1 MKEKVAKK
9 FKMCHLDPG
18 ILTGAVKG
26 DKRTDTI
33 YKKAEVRLAV
43 GTLVEWHQ
51 LSKKPQSSVTAI
63 TIYST
68 EGTSL

>member
-1 MKEKVAKK
+1 
-9 FKMCHLDPG
+9 MCHLDPG

-26 DKRTDTI
+26 DERTDTI
-33 YKKAEVRLAV
+33 SKKAEVRWAV